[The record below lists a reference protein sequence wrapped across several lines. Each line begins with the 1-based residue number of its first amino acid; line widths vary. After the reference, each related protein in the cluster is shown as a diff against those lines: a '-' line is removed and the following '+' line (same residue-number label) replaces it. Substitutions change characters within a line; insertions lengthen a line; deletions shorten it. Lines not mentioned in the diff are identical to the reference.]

1 MLLALPACWFFWSVQ
16 WGAPEKLVVD
26 SDGQISG
33 YINNLRQS
41 AQGERFWRQQL
52 GLVREEI
59 DYIEKA
65 PQRAREMEA
74 LMAQADRELMQFNQ
88 ELYRD
93 HPELR
98 PSPAQLRA
106 QQLRDAADR
115 IEDLQFQA
123 IIRQAEQESLR
134 RLRITE
140 QVIIARLKNE

>member
-1 MLLALPACWFFWSVQ
+1 MADYERLLQ
-16 WGAPEKLVVD
+16 DK
-26 SDGQISG
+26 
-33 YINNLRQS
+33 
-41 AQGERFWRQQL
+41 
-52 GLVREEI
+52 
-59 DYIEKA
+59 
-65 PQRAREMEA
+65 
-74 LMAQADRELMQFNQ
+74 ELM
-88 ELYRD
+88 
-93 HPELR
+93 R